1 MHFEGL
7 RENGAELAARLLA
20 GYLVRYMTA
29 DVRDG
34 WLEASARLAH
44 FAAYST
50 RQISS
55 VGTRARDQVHENVVL
70 VAFHV
75 SAERQPAKPA
85 RPADG
90 FVDLDVRQKLV
101 ARVRVER
108 ALVAGGQVDSV
119 LFDGV
124 RSQTSAVAAV
134 AAAHPAAEPGRAHG
148 RQRAAQLIVEAEI
161 LRLES
166 RELGAV
172 FAEELAVAAH
182 VREQSQRAVGGVAA
196 DAAVVLLARRVHVEH
211 VPAQVPQVPRRV
223 AAPQAAERPVRIR
236 LQLHVGPLDVLE
248 ERADARLGVSRRRL
262 GLRGGVAARRREL
275 ADHFS
280 VVGDVRMEAD
290 EVLAYLLAAREL
302 QTAHVALVRLH
313 FGVDTGTVAPQ
324 VVQVVRTVTALL
336 TLVARLRRRLA
347 AAARRL
353 PERQLV
359 HRIG

>member
-1 MHFEGL
+1 
-7 RENGAELAARLLA
+7 
-20 GYLVRYMTA
+20 MTT
-29 DVRDG
+29 DVRDR

-101 ARVRVER
+101 AGVRVER
-108 ALVAGGQVDSV
+108 ALVTGGQVDSV

-124 RSQTSAVAAV
+124 RSQMSAVAAV

-148 RQRAAQLIVEAEI
+148 RQRAAQLVVEAEI

-172 FAEELAVAAH
+172 FAEQLAVAAH
-182 VREQSQRAVGGVAA
+182 VREQSQRAVGRVSA

-236 LQLHVGPLDVLE
+236 LQLHIGPLDVLE

-262 GLRGGVAARRREL
+262 GLRGGGVAGRRREL
-275 ADHFS
+275 ADHFG
-280 VVGDVRMEAD
+280 VVGDVRVEAD

-336 TLVARLRRRLA
+336 TLVALLRRRLA